1 MNIRE
6 QLLEYRPP
14 RIAMLLTLMA
24 IATHWLIPLAVLPA
38 FPVAAAL
45 AGALGFA
52 VMMRAWWLFKKHET
66 AICPT
71 AETSVLITGD
81 IYALTRNPMY
91 LGMILMLLGCALL
104 AGTMPFYAVCFAYF
118 AVINYAFCPYEEQK
132 LQAAFGE
139 EFQDYRRR
147 TRRWV

>member
-14 RIAMLLTLMA
+14 RIAMLLTIIAMA
-24 IATHWLIPLAVLPA
+24 NHWLIPLAVLPA
-38 FPVAAAL
+38 FPATAAL
-45 AGALGFA
+45 TGALGFA
-52 VMMRAWWLFKKHET
+52 IMLRAWWLFKQHET

-71 AETSVLITGD
+71 AEASVLITGD
-81 IYALTRNPMY
+81 VFALTRNPMY

-104 AGTMPFYAVCFAYF
+104 AGTVPFYTVFFAYF
-118 AVINYAFCPYEEQK
+118 AVIYYVFCPYEEQK

-139 EFQDYRRR
+139 EFLDYRRR
-147 TRRWV
+147 VRRWA